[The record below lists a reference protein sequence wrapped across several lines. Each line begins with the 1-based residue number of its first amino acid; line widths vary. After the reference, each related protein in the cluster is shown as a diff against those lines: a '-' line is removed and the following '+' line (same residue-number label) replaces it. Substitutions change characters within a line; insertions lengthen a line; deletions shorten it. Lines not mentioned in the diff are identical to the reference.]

1 MGKKGKKKDKKK
13 KGKNIKEEETKEN
26 NAETE
31 NTEKNSEEET
41 KCESSIE
48 KLKATLENPDAQTLG
63 DQEKEAVIENGVE
76 EKKESDEKKKSS
88 TLTRVKER
96 FSTRKTKKQKNEK
109 SEEKIN
115 DTNVTVTENND
126 KNADTEAIVD
136 HPEQE
141 DTKDKKDEKE
151 KSETFIQRLLNLF
164 RSKKKNGNKDK
175 DKDKTDTNEE
185 EPKVEDEIVQKE
197 QELTD
202 EDKEVLA
209 ICGDEKE
216 EPVSPSVP
224 TITTTKPPLPVSRR
238 VPVSAT
244 TAHTRLISS
253 LDEALKQFKM
263 STAASREN
271 LRNSR
276 QNLDQMEEQVKV
288 MIRSRPATPLLSLR
302 HSQVLDSEARD
313 NKISSSLTDLRS

>member
-1 MGKKGKKKDKKK
+1 
-13 KGKNIKEEETKEN
+13 
-26 NAETE
+26 
-31 NTEKNSEEET
+31 
-41 KCESSIE
+41 
-48 KLKATLENPDAQTLG
+48 
-63 DQEKEAVIENGVE
+63 
-76 EKKESDEKKKSS
+76 
-88 TLTRVKER
+88 VKER
-96 FSTRKTKKQKNEK
+96 FSTRKNKKQKNEK
-109 SEEKIN
+109 SDDKIS
-115 DTNVTVTENND
+115 DTNVTVTESND
-126 KNADTEAIVD
+126 KHADTEAIVD
-136 HPEQE
+136 HPEQV
-141 DTKDKKDEKE
+141 DTKEEKDEKE

-164 RSKKKNGNKDK
+164 RSKKKNKNEN
-175 DKDKTDTNEE
+175 KTDTNEKE
-185 EPKVEDEIVQKE
+185 QEPKAEEEVVQKE

-244 TAHTRLISS
+244 TAHTRPISS

-302 HSQVLDSEARD
+302 HSQVLDAGASPD

>member
-1 MGKKGKKKDKKK
+1 MG
-13 KGKNIKEEETKEN
+13 
-26 NAETE
+26 
-31 NTEKNSEEET
+31 ET

-63 DQEKEAVIENGVE
+63 DQDNEAVIENGVA

-164 RSKKKNGNKDK
+164 RSKN
-175 DKDKTDTNEE
+175 TNEE
-185 EPKVEDEIVQKE
+185 EPKAEDEIVQKE

-216 EPVSPSVP
+216 EPVCPSVP

-244 TAHTRLISS
+244 TAHTRPISS

-313 NKISSSLTDLRS
+313 NKISSSL

>member
-1 MGKKGKKKDKKK
+1 MG
-13 KGKNIKEEETKEN
+13 
-26 NAETE
+26 
-31 NTEKNSEEET
+31 
-41 KCESSIE
+41 
-48 KLKATLENPDAQTLG
+48 
-63 DQEKEAVIENGVE
+63 VIENGVE

-164 RSKKKNGNKDK
+164 RSKKKNENKN
-175 DKDKTDTNEE
+175 KTDTNEE
-185 EPKVEDEIVQKE
+185 EPKAEDEIVQKE